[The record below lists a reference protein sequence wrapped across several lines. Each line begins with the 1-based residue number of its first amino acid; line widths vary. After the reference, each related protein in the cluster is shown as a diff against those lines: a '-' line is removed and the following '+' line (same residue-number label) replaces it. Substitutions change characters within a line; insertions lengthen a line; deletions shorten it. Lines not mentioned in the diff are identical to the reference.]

1 MAGEPL
7 FDLELLGYRN
17 DLARERVLAAL
28 RRAPELAAA
37 AVDRDMPLPQ
47 RLEVGLP
54 HPQGLRLVGTLRDQ
68 GAHVRL
74 VPSHATVQPA
84 LPPPARADTP
94 APPPPARGRGEVSRL
109 FVGLVLIGI
118 GAALLAQRVPLL
130 RSPPA
135 QRPDPAPAGALVP
148 LGEDAQGGRGGAD
161 STHALND
168 EAVDLNAAG
177 RYQAAADRLRSALA
191 DAPDEP
197 ALRRNLRTVL
207 QNWAVAELNA
217 DHPSTAVPLLEEAMA
232 IQEDAM
238 VLSALGIAHVRQG
251 EYRVGREILE
261 RAGEQGANDPA
272 TLTALATAYRQL
284 GDRAAAVDAL
294 HRARE
299 AGARGADFDA
309 MVTRAE
315 REMDAE
321 WDFDET
327 RSAHFTIGFAGG
339 ERESKAAADLVAQV
353 LESAY
358 FHDGNKLDLYPA
370 ERVPVVLYASE
381 DFHDVTQTPGWTAGV
396 YDGRIKLPVGGLAE
410 TDRDVL
416 ERTLRHEYAH
426 VLVHQITRGRCPVW
440 LNEGVAIW
448 AEESRDGERA
458 DWAMQGIAGKR
469 LFHLRDLAGPFTR
482 LPAERVP
489 VAYAQSYLAVR
500 ALVDRHGPQ
509 RLRALLEQIGAGAS
523 FERAYRDTLY
533 GDPAAFEE
541 ELLRQLTGD
550 ATAN

>member
-17 DLARERVLAAL
+17 DLARERVLTVL
-28 RRAPELAAA
+28 RRQPEIGALAAIE
-37 AVDRDMPLPQ
+37 RDTPLPH
-47 RLEVGLP
+47 RLEAGLS
-54 HPQGLRLVGTLRDQ
+54 HEQGLRLLGRLRDH

-74 VPSHATVQPA
+74 VPSAAAAVPPPA
-84 LPPPARADTP
+84 PPAPPVIEPPPAR
-94 APPPPARGRGEVSRL
+94 SRRTMPL
-109 FVGLVLIGI
+109 FVGLVLV
-118 GAALLAQRVPLL
+118 AVATALLGQRLPAT
-130 RSPPA
+130 RPRPA
-135 QRPDPAPAGALVP
+135 QRPEPALAPAPLEQAGGAARVAAGASSH
-148 LGEDAQGGRGGAD
+148 R
-161 STHALND
+161 LND
-168 EAVDLNAAG
+168 EAVELNAAG
-177 RYQAAADRLRSALA
+177 RYQAAADRLREALA
-191 DAPDEP
+191 GAPDEP

-217 DHPSTAVPLLEEAMA
+217 DHPNNAVPLLEEAMA
-232 IQEDAM
+232 IAEDPA

-251 EYRVGREILE
+251 DFQVGRDMLE
-261 RAGEQGANDPA
+261 RAGEQGARDTA

-299 AGARGADFDA
+299 AGARGGDFDA

-327 RSAHFTIGFAGG
+327 RSAHFTIGFAG
-339 ERESKAAADLVAQV
+339 ERESQAAADLVAQV

-358 FHDGNKLDLYPA
+358 FHVGSKLDLYPA
-370 ERVPVVLYASE
+370 ERIPVVLYPSE

-416 ERTLRHEYAH
+416 ERTLRHEYGH
-426 VLVHQITRGRCPVW
+426 VLVHQLTRGRCPVW

-448 AEESRDGERA
+448 AEESRAGERA
-458 DWAMQGIAGKR
+458 DWALQSIAGQR
-469 LFHLRDLAGPFTR
+469 LFRLGDLAGAFTR
-482 LPAERVP
+482 LPADRVP

-500 ALVDRHGPQ
+500 ALVERHGSQ
-509 RLRALLEQIGAGAS
+509 RLRALLERLGNGAGFARA
-523 FERAYRDTLY
+523 FEDTLY
-533 GDPAAFEE
+533 RDPAAFEE
-541 ELLRQLTGD
+541 ELLRQLTG
-550 ATAN
+550 

>member
-17 DLARERVLAAL
+17 DLARERVLALLRGLPEIGAL
-28 RRAPELAAA
+28 DG
-37 AVDRDMPLPQ
+37 VDRDTALPH
-47 RLEVGLP
+47 RLEAGLP
-54 HPQGLRLVGTLRDQ
+54 HAQGLRLLGTLRDS

-74 VPSHATVQPA
+74 VPSAA
-84 LPPPARADTP
+84 GG
-94 APPPPARGRGEVSRL
+94 APPPPPVAPPPRRREAPRL
-109 FVGLVLIGI
+109 LLGALLIGLLAAVFFQLLPSRRPPARPPEP
-118 GAALLAQRVPLL
+118 GPAAALLPL
-130 RSPPA
+130 
-135 QRPDPAPAGALVP
+135 DGA
-148 LGEDAQGGRGGAD
+148 AGGAAAAGGA
-161 STHALND
+161 STTHRLND
-168 EAVDLNAAG
+168 EAVELNAAG
-177 RYQAAADRLRSALA
+177 RFQAAADRLRAALA
-191 DAPDEP
+191 STPEEP

-217 DHPSTAVPLLEEAMA
+217 DHPDNAVPLLEEAMA
-232 IQEDAM
+232 IDEDA
-238 VLSALGIAHVRQG
+238 VLLSALGIAHVRQG
-251 EYRVGREILE
+251 DFQAGRDMLE
-261 RAGEQGANDPA
+261 HAEQQGVHDPA

-284 GDRAAAVDAL
+284 GDREAAVDAL

-299 AGARGADFDA
+299 AGAQGPDFDA

-339 ERESKAAADLVAQV
+339 ERESQQAADLVAQG

-358 FHDGNKLDLYPA
+358 FHDGSKLDLYPS
-370 ERVPVVLYASE
+370 ERIPVVLYSSE

-410 TDRDVL
+410 TDRDML

-426 VLVHQITRGRCPVW
+426 VLVHRLARGRCPVW

-448 AEESRDGERA
+448 SEEARDGDRA
-458 DWAMQGIAGKR
+458 DWALQSIAGQR
-469 LFHLRDLAGPFTR
+469 LFRLADLAGPFTR

-500 ALVDRHGPQ
+500 ALVDRHGAQ

-523 FERAYRDTLY
+523 FESAYRTVLL
-533 GDPAAFEE
+533 GDPAAFEAD
-541 ELLRQLTGD
+541 LLRQLTG
-550 ATAN
+550 